1 MDQSSTASL
10 KQDNYSANIGTQNTT
25 VKETI
30 LLFRLSFHQ
39 IW

>member
-25 VKETI
+25 VKENNPA
-30 LLFRLSFHQ
+30 L
-39 IW
+39 